1 MKMADDAAQTNNEPV
16 FIIEKIY
23 VKDAS
28 LEIPNAPQVFLER
41 EAPEINVE
49 LSNGSE
55 PIDNGVFQTTVK
67 VTVTAKVKDKTLF
80 LVEVVQAGIFRL
92 QNIPGAE
99 MPIVLGV
106 TCPNIIYPYAREVI
120 SDLVTRGGFPTVM
133 LNPVNFET
141 LYQQRLQQAEAQAVA
156 APGVAQ

>member
-16 FIIEKIY
+16 FVIEKIY

-28 LEIPNAPQVFLER
+28 LEVPNAPQVFLER

-67 VTVTAKVKDKTLF
+67 VTVTA
-80 LVEVVQAGIFRL
+80 
-92 QNIPGAE
+92 
-99 MPIVLGV
+99 
-106 TCPNIIYPYAREVI
+106 
-120 SDLVTRGGFPTVM
+120 
-133 LNPVNFET
+133 
-141 LYQQRLQQAEAQAVA
+141 
-156 APGVAQ
+156 

>member
-16 FIIEKIY
+16 FVIEKIY

-28 LEIPNAPQVFLER
+28 LEVPNAPQVFLER

-67 VTVTAKVKDKTLF
+67 VSVTAKLKDKTLF

-92 QNIPGAE
+92 QNIPGTD

-120 SDLVTRGGFPTVM
+120 SDLVTRAGFPTVM
-133 LNPVNFET
+133 LNPVNFEA

-156 APGVAQ
+156 APEVAQ